1 LSTDKFAEYRSEQPG
16 DATTSSAGSSPKIS
30 LSAPEVPLDEPV
42 AGVAVREPIPE
53 QPAPATTGSDSAERT
68 GLRERLI
75 IIREK
80 VKEER
85 RRRDRQRREGFQW
98 YEREWGSRFWAARL
112 GITPHTILTVS
123 LVIVAGLF
131 VFLIAA
137 RAASRT
143 PVSGIGSTKRQNANP
158 IIIQQEGSNGDTTGS
173 YTPGAPT
180 YILGIWVSSM
190 SPGGSG
196 VEQVYVR
203 VTENTGT
210 GINEPVP
217 NVKVQVT
224 SPFGVARST
233 TMPGLPTR
241 RGGGVA
247 APSDTAV
254 TDANGLAI
262 FNLFYGAGPGNA
274 VYVFATATVNGHQVS
289 SNTVFVAG

>member
-1 LSTDKFAEYRSEQPG
+1 LSTDKFAQSHPEQLG
-16 DATTSSAGSSPKIS
+16 DATTNSAGSSPKMS
-30 LSAPEVPLDEPV
+30 LPATEAPLDEPV
-42 AGVAVREPIPE
+42 AGIAVSESIPA
-53 QPAPATTGSDSAERT
+53 QSAPGTTGSRRAART
-68 GLRERLI
+68 GLRERI
-75 IIREK
+75 IVIREK

-85 RRRDRQRREGFQW
+85 RRRDRHRREGFQW

-112 GITPHTILTVS
+112 GITPHTVLTVS
-123 LVIVAGLF
+123 LVIVVGLF

-143 PVSGIGSTKRQNANP
+143 PVSGIGGAKRQNANP
-158 IIIQQEGSNGDTTGS
+158 IIIQQEGNTGGTAGSNTTAG
-173 YTPGAPT
+173 PT

-190 SPGGSG
+190 SPAGSG

-203 VTENTGT
+203 VTENTST
-210 GINEPVP
+210 GVNEPVP

-224 SPFGVARST
+224 SPYGVARST
-233 TMPGLPTR
+233 TMPSLPT

-262 FNLFYGAGPGNA
+262 FNFFYGAGPGTA
-274 VYVFATATVNGHQVS
+274 VYVFATATVNGQQVS